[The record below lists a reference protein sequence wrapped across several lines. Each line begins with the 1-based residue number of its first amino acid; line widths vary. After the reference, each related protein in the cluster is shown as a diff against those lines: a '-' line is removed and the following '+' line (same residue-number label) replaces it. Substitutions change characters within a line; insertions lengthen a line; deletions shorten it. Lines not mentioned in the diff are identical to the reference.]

1 MYIQLTTITQANQQR
16 NFNLHADELEV
27 VFNLI
32 TSLTQQ
38 GETVANVSY
47 FDQKGELPLP
57 LEAIRPPFS
66 VNPFRQLKQQWE
78 SILATAA
85 KLDKV
90 KLSRQSEHLV
100 TIQQNRLHHLQQVQK
115 QMQQL
120 VETTK
125 TSLSDGPRKKRLLA
139 LHQQTIQ
146 RCQQSIAQLEA
157 LL

>member
-16 NFNLHADELEV
+16 NFNLHADELELA
-27 VFNLI
+27 FNLI
-32 TSLTQQ
+32 ASLTKQ

-47 FDQKGELPLP
+47 FDHKGELPLP
-57 LEAIRPPFS
+57 LEAIRSPFS
-66 VNPFRQLKQQWE
+66 INPFRQLKQQWE

-100 TIQQNRLHHLQQVQK
+100 TIRQNRLSHLQQVQK

-120 VETTK
+120 VETTQI
-125 TSLSDGPRKKRLLA
+125 SLSDGPRKKRLLA

-146 RCQQSIAQLEA
+146 RCQQSIAQLDA